1 MLTSYHPSFDTF
13 LDGIEIVGDIRTLLG
28 NREDTSYFYH
38 HTFPDVFL
46 HFILNYFAL
55 PAYT

>member
-1 MLTSYHPSFDTF
+1 VLTSYLPSFDTS
-13 LDGIEIVGDIRTLLG
+13 LDEKGIVDDIRRLLE

-46 HFILNYFAL
+46 HFIHIYFAS
-55 PAYT
+55 PACT